1 MNLSEI
7 KVKAFERRS
16 VVARDMPRKLPSDY
30 IKIDSRNRDFF
41 YRRAFLSAIVSHG
54 RVCSWGNASFL
65 RARCDAIRSMD
76 ARSREAELIQ
86 LDKSDR
92 GRHRIYQ
99 KS

>member
-30 IKIDSRNRDFF
+30 IKIREIVSFF
-41 YRRAFLSAIVSHG
+41 YQRAFRSAIVSHG